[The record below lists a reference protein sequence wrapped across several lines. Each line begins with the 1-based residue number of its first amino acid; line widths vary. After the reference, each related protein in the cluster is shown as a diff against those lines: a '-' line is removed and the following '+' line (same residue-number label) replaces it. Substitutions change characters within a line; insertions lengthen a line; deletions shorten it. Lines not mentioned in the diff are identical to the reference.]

1 MGFVL
6 RKGMNIEVGDNSGG
20 FVVRK
25 DADNLKDWD
34 YQDGRF
40 VKRKRKSRYEVVIRR
55 LEQLKNLLNGLCWLM
70 RFLKCL
76 VCL

>member
-40 VKRKRKSRYEVVIRR
+40 VKKKKLNYEAVIRY
-55 LEQLKNLLNGLCWLM
+55 LEQFKKLIE
-70 RFLKCL
+70 
-76 VCL
+76 